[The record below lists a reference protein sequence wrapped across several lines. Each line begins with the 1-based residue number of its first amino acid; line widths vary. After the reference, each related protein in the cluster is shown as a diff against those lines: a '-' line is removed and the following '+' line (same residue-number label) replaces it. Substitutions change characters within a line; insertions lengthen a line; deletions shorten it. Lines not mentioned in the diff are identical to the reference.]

1 MRKTIQVEK
10 LKDKV
15 NGMIRDLP
23 DSDIAGRIALQ
34 TIIENVLMDSGNY
47 RGFSYLDTRDMTDS
61 RGGTTVGVNTID
73 PNLDWTGKSS
83 ARHKAQFD
91 NTDHTRVRYF

>member
-1 MRKTIQVEK
+1 MRKTVKVEA

-34 TIIENVLMDSGNY
+34 TLIENVLMDSGNY
-47 RGFSYLDTRDMTDS
+47 SGFSYLDAHDMKTS
-61 RGGTTVGVNTID
+61 RGGTTVGINRTD
-73 PNLDWTGKSS
+73 PNSVLDHDKLYKLRF
-83 ARHKAQFD
+83 A
-91 NTDHTRVRYF
+91 NTDHTRVNYF